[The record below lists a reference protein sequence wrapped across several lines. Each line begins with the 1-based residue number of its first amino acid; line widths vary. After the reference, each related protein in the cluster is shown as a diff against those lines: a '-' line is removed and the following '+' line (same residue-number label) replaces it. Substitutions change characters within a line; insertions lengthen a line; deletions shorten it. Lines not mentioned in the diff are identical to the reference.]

1 MPVARTILLATLAAV
16 LTAALPSS
24 AVTTPFEDGQ
34 GRVTPTYE
42 ETVAWCRSLAESSPI
57 LEYGIFGTSPLGRD
71 LPLVVASTRGAFSPE
86 AAHDAGAGPVL
97 LVQACIHAGESCGKD
112 AGMLLLRDLAEDPAL
127 ASRLLDR
134 VTLLFIPIFN
144 VDGHERFG
152 PYNRI
157 NQNGPERMG
166 WRVTAQNLNLNR
178 DYLKADTPEMR
189 AWLRLWNTWSPDFFI
204 DIHSTDG
211 ADYQYAVTYSLETG
225 GNLDSGLTGL
235 VREYEKDMIDR
246 MAASGE
252 PMIRY
257 VAFRNWHDPRNGL
270 VAWAAGPRF
279 SQGYAAVR
287 NRPGLLIETHML
299 KDYATRV
306 EGAGKLWRLTLDW
319 LGDHADELLAENAAA
334 DARTAAPAFREQ
346 PLALSF
352 KTSDEHH
359 TVDFK
364 GIAYFTET
372 SAVTGGTWSRFTGEP
387 QAMQLEFYDTLVP
400 DLSVRLPA
408 AYIVPP
414 QWQEVIALLKRHGAQ
429 LSRLDTAATLPVRI
443 YRFAEAK
450 WQQQPYEGRHPVEFQ
465 LRSDVE
471 ERTFPAGSVVVAMD
485 QPAARAIA
493 HMLEPLGPDSL
504 VRWGFFDPVFARVEY
519 AESYVIEQMIP
530 DMLVADPALA
540 DSLAAAK
547 AADPEF
553 AANPGAIRD
562 WFYRRTPFFDSGYL
576 VYPVGMIDDQA
587 AMMSLRPVP
596 TNSRPPRF

>member
-1 MPVARTILLATLAAV
+1 MPASRIILLATLTTV
-16 LTAALPSS
+16 LTTSLPSS

-34 GRVTPTYE
+34 GRVTPTYD
-42 ETVAWCRSLAESSPI
+42 ETVAWCRDLAATSPI
-57 LEYGIFGTSPLGRD
+57 LEYGTFGTSPQGRD
-71 LPLVVASTRGAFSPE
+71 LPLVAASTRGAFTPE
-86 AAHDAGAGPVL
+86 TAHGAGPVL

-112 AGMLLLRDLAEDPAL
+112 AGMLLLRDLAEDPDL
-127 ASRLLDR
+127 AARLLGR

-152 PYNRI
+152 PNNRI
-157 NQNGPERMG
+157 NQNGPENMG
-166 WRVTAQNLNLNR
+166 WRATAQNLNLNR

-189 AWLRLWNTWSPDFFI
+189 AWLRLWNAWSPDFFI

-225 GNLDSGLTGL
+225 GNLDAGLTDL
-235 VREYEKDMIDR
+235 VREYEKDMNDR
-246 MAASGE
+246 MVAAGE

-257 VAFRNWHDPRNGL
+257 VAFREWHDPRSGL

-306 EGAGKLWRLTLDW
+306 NGAGQLWRLTLGW

-334 DARTAAPAFREQ
+334 DSRTAAPAFRDL

-352 KTSDEHH
+352 KVNDRHH
-359 TVDFK
+359 PVDFA
-364 GIAYFTET
+364 GIAYTTEK
-372 SAVTGGTWSRFTGEP
+372 SAVTGGGWSRFTGEP
-387 QAMQLEFYDTLVP
+387 QTMQVEYYDTLVP
-400 DLSVRLPA
+400 DQLVELPA

-414 QWQEVIALLKRHGAQ
+414 QWQEVIALLKRHGTA
-429 LSRLDTAATLPVRI
+429 LSRLDAAATLPVRT
-443 YRFAEAK
+443 YRFADAK
-450 WQQQPYEGRHPVEFQ
+450 WQQQPYEGHHPVEFQ
-465 LRSDVE
+465 LRTDVE
-471 ERTFPAGSVVVAMD
+471 ERTFPAGSVVVAVD

-493 HMLEPLGPDSL
+493 HLLEPLGPDSL
-504 VRWGFFDPVFARVEY
+504 VRWGFFDAVFARVEY

-530 DMLVADPALA
+530 DLLAADPALA

-547 AADPEF
+547 AADPQF

-562 WFYRRTPFFDSGYL
+562 WFYRRTPYFDSRYL
-576 VYPVGMIDDQA
+576 VYPVGLVHESA
-587 AMMSLRPVP
+587 ARERLPMVSDSPG
-596 TNSRPPRF
+596 